1 MNTRSFGAGLP
12 SIRSRHQS
20 ASMANQFSRGISKC
34 GDGLVRTYLFEAAA
48 TLLTRVEKWSA
59 LKAWGLRLAKRS
71 GLKKAKI
78 AVARKLAVIM
88 HRMWVD
94 GSAYRWSAAEPA

>member
-1 MNTRSFGAGLP
+1 
-12 SIRSRHQS
+12 
-20 ASMANQFSRGISKC
+20 
-34 GDGLVRTYLFEAAA
+34 VRTYLFEAAG

-71 GLKKAKI
+71 GMKKAKI

-88 HRMWVD
+88 HRMWVN
-94 GSAYRWSAAEPA
+94 GSSFRRPSRPQPHEYGGLVAGHPLLPRFSSTIATTDLPNH

>member
-1 MNTRSFGAGLP
+1 
-12 SIRSRHQS
+12 
-20 ASMANQFSRGISKC
+20 
-34 GDGLVRTYLFEAAA
+34 
-48 TLLTRVEKWSA
+48 VEKWSA
-59 LKAWGLRLAKRS
+59 LKVWGLRLAKRS

-94 GSAYRWSAAEPA
+94 DASFRWSAESAAAA

>member
-1 MNTRSFGAGLP
+1 MAGQMLSVRRDRSEQKHFKMWRWP
-12 SIRSRHQS
+12 RSHLFVRGGRHTADEQ
-20 ASMANQFSRGISKC
+20 
-34 GDGLVRTYLFEAAA
+34 
-48 TLLTRVEKWSA
+48 WSA

-78 AVARKLAVIM
+78 AVARKLAIIM

-94 GSAYRWSAAEPA
+94 GTSYRWTSAEPAAAA

>member
-1 MNTRSFGAGLP
+1 
-12 SIRSRHQS
+12 
-20 ASMANQFSRGISKC
+20 
-34 GDGLVRTYLFEAAA
+34 
-48 TLLTRVEKWSA
+48 LLTRVEKWSV
-59 LKAWGLRLAKRS
+59 LKAWGLRLTKRN

-94 GSAYRWSAAEPA
+94 GAVFRWSADTAEAA

>member
-1 MNTRSFGAGLP
+1 MLPRSAG
-12 SIRSRHQS
+12 
-20 ASMANQFSRGISKC
+20 
-34 GDGLVRTYLFEAAA
+34 

-71 GLKKAKI
+71 GMKKAKI

-88 HRMWVD
+88 HRMWVN
-94 GSAYRWSAAEPA
+94 GSSFRWSAA